1 MFLKFIKFTK
11 KLNYDIQKFE
21 NIDYRV
27 IIFRVKDFS
36 NKCGCIFKSINNF
49 YETN

>member
-21 NIDYRV
+21 NIDYRAFAPTLATPAV
-27 IIFRVKDFS
+27 AP
-36 NKCGCIFKSINNF
+36 NGG
-49 YETN
+49 TA